1 MHSFGDWLRQ
11 IKGDA
16 GEKVPLG
23 HQREV
28 GFLLERGSKKEPS
41 EKQNM
46 WTSDS
51 VLLLPILLEVR
62 KKC

>member
-1 MHSFGDWLRQ
+1 MHSFGDWLKQ

-28 GFLLERGSKKEPS
+28 GFGLERGSKKEPS
-41 EKQNM
+41 EEQNTL
-46 WTSDS
+46 TSHS
-51 VLLLPILLEVR
+51 VLLPPILLEVG
-62 KKC
+62 KKF